1 MFNMPINVM
10 KEDVTNYIA
19 RSPKF
24 KNYLNL
30 SAIIIE
36 YIRITVK
43 INKHTVHI

>member
-10 KEDVTNYIA
+10 KEDVTNLA

-24 KNYLNL
+24 KNYPNL